1 MAEKKEAKG
10 RVQLPPFC
18 VGSELHLIIKCSGP
32 VQAEPQK
39 AKVHAEDK
47 AWQGWGRFPA
57 LSQELVGPPT
67 VCHPS
72 CDNQEEQEKQQSPQA
87 ASLIGLRALC
97 FLALR
102 YVCFQA
108 FFLLIPNNW
117 NSNICFLY

>member
-10 RVQLPPFC
+10 RVQLLPFC
-18 VGSELHLIIKCSGP
+18 VGSELHLIIKCSSP

-47 AWQGWGRFPA
+47 AWQGCGLVSSS
-57 LSQELVGPPT
+57 LSGAVGPPT

-72 CDNQEEQEKQQSPQA
+72 CDNQEEQEKQQNPQT

-97 FLALR
+97 FPALR
-102 YVCFQA
+102 
-108 FFLLIPNNW
+108 L
-117 NSNICFLY
+117 